1 MKFLQRKSYILTFLF
16 IFRNNYQDRVLFE
29 SVVKK
34 RLIVEHKV
42 VLVVSK
48 KKVKLSK
55 RLDATKAPVACVLLV
70 LLFRPSAYHV

>member
-1 MKFLQRKSYILTFLF
+1 MTFLF

-48 KKVKLSK
+48 KKGQIVE
-55 RLDATKAPVACVLLV
+55 TT
-70 LLFRPSAYHV
+70 